1 MKHVVI
7 LMWNV
12 KDIIK
17 TVITIAILIMLA
29 SAVLRLI
36 GLALS
41 IILPVA
47 IFAFVAYVIYIL
59 ITGKRP

>member
-1 MKHVVI
+1 MKHGVI
-7 LMWNV
+7 LMRNV

>member
-1 MKHVVI
+1 MR
-7 LMWNV
+7 NV